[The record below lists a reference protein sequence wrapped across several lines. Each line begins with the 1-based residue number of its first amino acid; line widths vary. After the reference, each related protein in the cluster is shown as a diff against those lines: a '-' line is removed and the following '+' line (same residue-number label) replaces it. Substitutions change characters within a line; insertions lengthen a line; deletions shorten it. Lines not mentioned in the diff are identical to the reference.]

1 MGMHTFHL
9 ALFSLAVVRIFSSQL
24 LAEDTVLSA
33 VVGCCIFPALCVD
46 VQDLHV
52 TLSRAFML
60 LPILAKCSTIDLSQ
74 NVFLLQ
80 NS

>member
-1 MGMHTFHL
+1 M
-9 ALFSLAVVRIFSSQL
+9 
-24 LAEDTVLSA
+24 LSA

-46 VQDLHV
+46 VQGLHV